1 MKTTISIVV
10 PTHNEAGN
18 ILALYER
25 IDKVFDQL
33 PQYDYELIFADDS
46 SDNTAEIIISLIS
59 ADSRV
64 GLIKLSRKF
73 GQAVAIVAAL
83 EKCTGEAAI
92 MMDADLQDPPEAI
105 GLLLKKWTDGYH
117 VVLVKRASERRSIL
131 YFLGTFI
138 FYRFIEK
145 ISSISIPRDV
155 GEFRLIDRKVIDV
168 MGKLREKTRFLRGL
182 TLWPGFLPTTIEI
195 ERSERLS
202 GSTNYNLRRSIGVAV
217 DGIVSFSI
225 APLRVMF
232 FVGLFMFFLS
242 LIGILYAVSLR
253 LMTSTWVSG
262 WTLMFVS
269 MCFFGGLQFLFLGTI
284 GEYLGRIF
292 LEVLDR
298 PLYIID
304 YEVGCISRREKLNRG
319 E

>member
-1 MKTTISIVV
+1 MSIVV

-25 IDKVFDQL
+25 INKVFDQL
-33 PQYDYELIFADDS
+33 PQYNYELIFADDS

-59 ADSRV
+59 ADDRV

-83 EKCTGEAAI
+83 EKCKGDAAI

-105 GLLLKKWTDGYH
+105 GLLLEKWTQGYH
-117 VVLVKRASERRSIL
+117 VVLVKRASERRSL
-131 YFLGTFI
+131 MYFIGALI

-145 ISSISIPRDV
+145 ISSVNIPRNI
-155 GEFRLIDRKVIDV
+155 GEFRLIDRKVIDA

-182 TLWPGFLPTTIEI
+182 TLWPGFSSATIEI
-195 ERSERLS
+195 ERSARLS
-202 GSTNYNLRRSIGVAV
+202 GSTNYNLRRSMGVAV

-225 APLRVMF
+225 APLRLMF

-242 LIGILYAVSLR
+242 LIGILYAVGLR
-253 LMTSTWVSG
+253 LMTSTWVTG

-269 MCFFGGLQFLFLGTI
+269 VCFFGGLQFLFLGTI
-284 GEYLGRIF
+284 GEYLGRVF

-298 PLYIID
+298 PLYITD
-304 YEVGCISRREKLNRG
+304 YEAGCISRREERNPR